1 MNSSNTNN
9 SSKKR
14 GGHDSDT
21 TITNFHVNYA
31 LKMSV
36 TMIMQFYVISV
47 KHGSTLNVT
56 ILIILIT
63 NIYKVVMNHGIAFLV
78 PKCSFHLEI

>member
-14 GGHDSDT
+14 GVPDSDT
-21 TITNFHVNYA
+21 TIYVNYA

-36 TMIMQFYVISV
+36 TTIIKFYVISV

-63 NIYKVVMNHGIAFLV
+63 NIYKVAMNHGIAFLV
-78 PKCSFHLEI
+78 PQCSFHLEI